1 MSNNIGIHEIE
12 NIIAKTENTTNSPTY
27 SLKQSIFNPTKGSP
41 NLFMSKLMFR
51 LQNYSN
57 EEALNDDP
65 LMI

>member
-12 NIIAKTENTTNSPTY
+12 NIIAKKDDKSNSPTY

-57 EEALNDDP
+57 EQALNDDP
-65 LMI
+65 LII